1 MLKDLKRKNAK
12 VPLEIGRKQKRLI
25 EVKDEIIKKQP
36 RLSQLQRKCTE
47 LEARQKSIQNT
58 KTFLDN
64 LGELQEGYRKYRTKN
79 PNINETYGVS
89 SLPAL
94 ILQAQGTMRAEQHFH
109 NINAQLQ
116 NAQTLGN

>member
-64 LGELQEGYRKYRTKN
+64 LGELQEVW
-79 PNINETYGVS
+79 GVQS
-89 SLPAL
+89 TGSY
-94 ILQAQGTMRAEQHFH
+94 TTSTRHYES
-109 NINAQLQ
+109 
-116 NAQTLGN
+116 